1 MASIYQVSILSVKGQ
16 PLTRTPDSFRV
27 RPDLQADE
35 KPIENAL
42 WRISRDTG
50 MQVLSVHAEDYT
62 PTGNFYEATFGR
74 PVKGT
79 NASVPMSVVR
89 LKIHGPGHR

>member
-1 MASIYQVSILSVKGQ
+1 MHQVFILSVQGQ
-16 PLTRTPDSFRV
+16 MLSTPEAFRV
-27 RPDLQADE
+27 RPDRQADQTA
-35 KPIENAL
+35 IEMAL
-42 WRISRDTG
+42 ARIARDNS
-50 MQVLSVHAEDYT
+50 MHVLAAHAESHT
-62 PTGNFYEATFGR
+62 ATGNFYEATFGR